1 MTATTLI
8 IISLSV
14 LLLVQT
20 FRYSKLEGEF
30 EGHFDS
36 QEDFIKEI
44 QTELDK
50 LKATQPKGVQYPLC
64 DRWNPFHNTVTW
76 YLEEDAK
83 DTTQFTLQEHAHYRN
98 IVKTEQK
105 YQLYRKQP
113 LQGYKNN
120 SVIWKKVWCDK
131 WFDGLGPYGLGHD
144 HWSPGRFQYEYETN
158 KEFSAWLDQQK

>member
-1 MTATTLI
+1 MAASTLI

-20 FRYSKLEGEF
+20 FRYSVLEGESESHF
-30 EGHFDS
+30 ES

-44 QTELDK
+44 QIELDR
-50 LKATQPKGVQYPLC
+50 LKATQPPGVQHPLC

-113 LQGYKNN
+113 LQGYRNN
-120 SVIWKKVWCDK
+120 SVIWEKAWCDK